1 MSSVSEANVEARL
14 VEETDPRCLR
24 EGLPIGK
31 SGDSQQNCTRLRR
44 KKAHTVKG
52 AMGDKT
58 YDTPSEAR
66 MTSSD
71 VSQNALVIGGLKSV

>member
-1 MSSVSEANVEARL
+1 MSSVSEANVAARL
-14 VEETDPRCLR
+14 VEETDLRYLR
-24 EGLPIGK
+24 EDLPIGK
-31 SGDSQQNCTRLRR
+31 SGDSQQNYTRLQR

-52 AMGDKT
+52 TIGNKT

-71 VSQNALVIGGLKSV
+71 VSQNSLVTGGLKSV

>member
-1 MSSVSEANVEARL
+1 MSSVSEANVAARR

-24 EGLPIGK
+24 EDLPIGK
-31 SGDSQQNCTRLRR
+31 SGDSQQNYTRLRR
-44 KKAHTVKG
+44 KKAHTVKRT
-52 AMGDKT
+52 MGDET